1 MRVHRS
7 AVRIG
12 PVLRS
17 TVITV
22 VVLMALTA
30 GASSSATMA
39 SLPGGSKQLA
49 RAPYLTDVTPSS
61 VRMTWATTKNNTGVV
76 KYGTVGHCTAK
87 SVTAKTSGTKFTV
100 KGVTE
105 YKISVRV
112 TGLSAGT
119 AYCYRI
125 TTGGTARVD
134 LLGSNPS
141 PSFTTPQ
148 PPDGTQPFS
157 FDVFGDW
164 GDTSSGAQAA
174 VDQQIARSGAQ
185 FALSTGDVAYPYGT
199 ATNYGDLIHTG
210 ANVSAVF
217 GPSYWAVPGQSLPMF
232 TALGNH
238 GQNATFLSTWPEPAV
253 AGASGGVNAMRW
265 YPSID
270 GTKGKSYPTAYYA
283 FTVGGVRFY
292 VLDASWDNGNIGHA
306 TGVYQVD
313 RDAHWKTSS
322 VEYRWLAK
330 DLAAHPGGLKF
341 AFFHFP
347 LYSDTAG
354 EPSDTYLDSPRGNSG
369 GTGTLEQLLHAGGVQ
384 LVFNGHAH
392 VYERNIAVPGG
403 VTSYVTGGG
412 GGAASPIGV
421 RGCSTT
427 DAYGVG
433 WYSDKNKGTACGA
446 AAPPGSPAQVYHYLK
461 VSVDGTTVTVTPT
474 DSRGSTFDIH
484 TYDFAADSN
493 PPSAPGGLT
502 ATAAGSGATR
512 LAWTAASDNIGVS
525 AYDIYRDGSY
535 LATVGPNVTS
545 YTVNTPAGTGHL
557 YEVTARDLAGNTA
570 GTTVTS

>member
-1 MRVHRS
+1 MVTT
-7 AVRIG
+7 
-12 PVLRS
+12 L
-17 TVITV
+17 
-22 VVLMALTA
+22 VVLMALA
-30 GASSSATMA
+30 VGASPSAA
-39 SLPGGSKQLA
+39 SLPGVSKQLA
-49 RAPYLTDVTPSS
+49 RAPYLTDVTSSS
-61 VRMTWATTKNNTGVV
+61 VQVTWATTKKNTGVV
-76 KYGTVGHCTAK
+76 EYGTAGHCTAQ
-87 SVTAKTSGTKFTV
+87 SVKATAPGTAFTV

-105 YKISVRV
+105 YKNSVQV
-112 TGLSAGT
+112 TGLSEST

-125 TTGGTARVD
+125 TTGGTQPVD
-134 LLGSNPS
+134 LLGSSAS

-148 PPDGTQPFS
+148 PPGGTQPFS

-174 VDQQIARSGAQ
+174 VDQQIAASGAP
-185 FALSTGDVAYPYGT
+185 FALSTGDIAYPDGS

-217 GPSYWAVPGQSLPMF
+217 GPSYWAIPGQSMPMF

-238 GQNATFLSTWPEPAV
+238 GQNATFLATWPEPAV
-253 AGASGGVNAMRW
+253 ATASGGVNKMVS

-270 GTKGKSYPTAYYA
+270 GSTSKSYPTTYYA

-292 VLDASWDNGNIGHA
+292 LLDASWDNANTGHA

-313 RDAHWKTSS
+313 HDAHWKTSS
-322 VEYRWLAK
+322 AEYKWLAQ

-354 EPSDTYLDSPRGNSG
+354 EPSDTYLDTPRGTSG
-369 GTGTLEQLLHAGGVQ
+369 GNGSLEQLLHAGGVQ
-384 LVFNGHAH
+384 LVFTGHAH

-412 GGAASPIGV
+412 GGAASPMGL
-421 RGCSTT
+421 RGCATT

-433 WYSDKNKGTACGA
+433 WYADKNKGTACGA
-446 AAPPGSPAQVYHYLK
+446 AAPPGSPAQVYHFLK

-484 TYDFAADSN
+484 TYDFAADSD

-525 AYDIYRDGSY
+525 AYDIYRDGTY
-535 LATVGPNVTS
+535 LATVGPDVTG
-545 YTVNTPAGTGHL
+545 YTVTTTAGTGHL
-557 YEVTARDLAGNTA
+557 YAVTARDLAGNA
-570 GTTVTS
+570 ASATVTS